1 MEDEIPHLLV
11 FRTVMTIYFLS
22 NVKRNFFEQLERKE
36 YILEIDSL
44 CFYASFSPPKDY
56 QKGVNNDE

>member
-22 NVKRNFFEQLERKE
+22 NVERNIFEQLEGRNTSWKL
-36 YILEIDSL
+36 IP
-44 CFYASFSPPKDY
+44 YAPY
-56 QKGVNNDE
+56 A